1 MKQIPQTNPEKA
13 GLNSELIAN
22 AIQFAI
28 NNESTM
34 DRDIGAALEQ
44 GHFEEPWPIGK
55 TIGPVKNRKAGSG
68 VILRHGEVVQT
79 WGDVEYTDMTFSI
92 SKSYLAL
99 CMSIGV
105 KDGLIPNVYQPI
117 GATIENGGIDTDQN
131 QTISWSHMLQLTS
144 E

>member
-55 TIGPVKNRKAGSG
+55 TIGLVKNRKAGSG
-68 VILRHGEVVQT
+68 VIL
-79 WGDVEYTDMTFSI
+79 
-92 SKSYLAL
+92 
-99 CMSIGV
+99 
-105 KDGLIPNVYQPI
+105 
-117 GATIENGGIDTDQN
+117 
-131 QTISWSHMLQLTS
+131 
-144 E
+144 